1 MASAATEGKIIS
13 QLPDATIPQESAFL
27 PVNHTATNTAQSAPL
42 FENILRYRLAARN
55 KVHNCPF
62 NRKCGRTP
70 SYQYE
75 GSYHGGEEP
84 RIFAAKS
91 SPARRRNNIP

>member
-1 MASAATEGKIIS
+1 MASAATEGKITS

-75 GSYHGGEEP
+75 GSYHGGYET
-84 RIFAAKS
+84 RISAANS
-91 SPARRRNNIP
+91 YTRGDEANCP